1 MCSPASVRAEM
12 GSVEEAVWRADL
24 EPDSHLGQVG
34 LQQWHI
40 EQQGLPQ
47 EEQPAARAAAAGAGA
62 AGLLEYAGAV
72 AFDRAAYPPYRPRK
86 VRGWPRAPQGHPPAP
101 ALTPATDA
109 YAGAHSQGLPHHG
122 RAYRRLRALRHG
134 ARRRRRRRGGVR
146 CDARRHGARAAAERA
161 GGAGRVQ
168 QAWPRSRQSR
178 GARSTRG
185 GSRQS
190 RGARSTHGGSR
201 QSRGARSTRGLL
213 RRGR

>member
-47 EEQPAARAAAAGAGA
+47 EEQPAPRAPAAGAGA

-122 RAYRRLRALRHG
+122 RAYLRLRALRHG

-185 GSRQS
+185 GP
-190 RGARSTHGGSR
+190 RGAR
-201 QSRGARSTRGLL
+201 GARDTRGLL
-213 RRGR
+213 RRGC